1 MKIQRKAFTAS
12 SSILATNVVLRK
24 TYLLLAA
31 TLLFSTLT
39 ATFSLLSGAPPLNPF
54 IVLLGYFGLL
64 FLVNMLRNNPVAS
77 VVAVFALTGFMGY
90 TLGPILSGILRIL
103 PNGEQIIATALG
115 GTATIFFTLSA
126 YVLVT
131 KKDFSY
137 LGGFLMAAMTIAFL
151 AGLGAMVFKIP
162 MLSLIVSGAF
172 ALLSS
177 GVILFQTSAI
187 IHGGERNYIMATV
200 TLYVALFNLFIS
212 LLQILSIF
220 SGNNRN

>member
-1 MKIQRKAFTAS
+1 MRTQRNMFVAS
-12 SSILATNVVLRK
+12 SASIATNTVLKK

-31 TLLFSTLT
+31 TLLFSTFTAVFAMLT
-39 ATFSLLSGAPPLNPF
+39 NAPPLNPF

-64 FLVNMLRNNPVAS
+64 FLVNMMRNNPVGGI
-77 VVAVFALTGFMGY
+77 VAVFALTGFMGY
-90 TLGPILSGILRIL
+90 TLGPILDVVLRVL
-103 PNGEQIIATALG
+103 PNGGQVIATALG
-115 GTATIFFTLSA
+115 GTAMIFFSLSA

-137 LGGFLMAAMTIAFL
+137 LGGFIMAAVTIAFL
-151 AGLGAMVFKIP
+151 AGLAAMVFQMP
-162 MLSLIVSGAF
+162 LLSLMVSGAF

-177 GVILFQTSAI
+177 GIILFQTSAI

-212 LLQILSIF
+212 LLQILSFF
-220 SGNNRN
+220 SGGNRN